1 MINIKKTKESLKS
14 NGFVVCK
21 KIIPKYKTE
30 NAAKISKELYLKEHL
45 KAVSSKELPE
55 KFTLTN
61 PFPKTN
67 KEEILEF
74 MQSKGV
80 LKLPTLHGSLSVE
93 SRLSDQFLE
102 ILQNE
107 KTLDLLSKL
116 LTSKKVYL
124 HLCPSVRVIHPNFN
138 FALVPP
144 HNDISYNAHFKS
156 KYNQNNNEKKNF
168 LTIWIP
174 LKSNYYIDGGLKVF
188 SSQRSLKIKNKA
200 KTFWIKDMSLKDS
213 NSFVPE
219 YEVGD
224 VIIFEPDL
232 IHGSASPSDEAK
244 DFRISMDCRVF
255 SENTITP
262 RHYMD
267 LVSGERFEP
276 GQGPCG
282 YKEKK

>member
-1 MINIKKTKESLKS
+1 LTNIEITNEFLKS

-30 NAAKISKELYLKEHL
+30 IAAKISKELYLKEHL

-67 KEEILEF
+67 KEEMLDF
-74 MQSKGV
+74 MQSKGD
-80 LKLPTLHGSLSVE
+80 LKLPTLHGSLTVE

-102 ILQNE
+102 ILKDE
-107 KTLDLLSKL
+107 KTIDLLSKL

-144 HNDISYNAHFKS
+144 HNDISYNAHFRNKS
-156 KYNQNNNEKKNF
+156 KENISEKRNF

-188 SSQRSLKIKNKA
+188 SSQRSSEIKNKA

-232 IHGSASPSDEAK
+232 IHGSASASDKAK

-255 SENTITP
+255 GENTITP

-267 LVSGERFEP
+267 LSTGERFEP

-282 YKEKK
+282 YKENK